1 MRVGPSRA
9 NQPDRYRHPPGPR
22 RSATDSL
29 RGVTNQDPLAELDAT
44 AQAELVRTG
53 QASPLELID
62 AAIARAESLNPQ
74 LNAVIH
80 ERFEQARAEAI
91 GSLPDG
97 PFRGVPFVLKD
108 LHAFS
113 AGDPHNAGAAFL
125 KNAKWTAPA
134 DDHLV
139 ERFRAAGLVFIGRT
153 NTPEFGTTI
162 TTEPTAHGAS
172 RNPWNL
178 DHSTGGSSGGSAAAV
193 ASRIVP
199 AAHASD
205 GGGSIRIPAS
215 ECGLVGLKPTRAR
228 VPLGP
233 MIGDSWGG
241 ATVHGVVTRTVR
253 DSAALLDVLSGPVA
267 GDPYPAPPL
276 PGPLLAEIARD
287 PGRLRI
293 GVLDHPLLPEVAADP
308 DSANAARHA
317 AELLERL
324 GHDVSFDHPAA
335 MTETQFSATF
345 STVVAA
351 AVALDLAVWGD
362 VLGREIGPDDV
373 EERNWMFASI
383 GRAISAPDY
392 LRAIHWQQAWTRRM
406 SDWWRNG
413 PTEDGF
419 DILVTPVLNGPPPKL
434 GWLSDPDDGLQR
446 VTDMMQY
453 TAQFNVTGQPAISL
467 PLWWTE
473 SGLPV
478 GVQFV
483 APFGREDL
491 LVRLASEL
499 EAASPWVDRLPA
511 LHA

>member
-1 MRVGPSRA
+1 M
-9 NQPDRYRHPPGPR
+9 
-22 RSATDSL
+22 SAVSSL
-29 RGVTNQDPLAELDAT
+29 RGVTSSDSFAPLDAT
-44 AQAELVRTG
+44 AQAALVRSG
-53 QASPLELID
+53 QASPLELVD
-62 AAIARAESLNPQ
+62 AAISRIEALNPQ

-80 ERFEQARAEAI
+80 ERFEQARAEAA
-91 GSLPDG
+91 GTLPDG

-125 KNAKWTAPA
+125 KDAGWTAPG

-139 ERFRAAGLVFIGRT
+139 ARLRSAGVVFVGRT

-172 RNPWNL
+172 HNPWNL
-178 DHSTGGSSGGSAAAV
+178 EHSTGGSSGGSAAAV
-193 ASRIVP
+193 ASRMVP

-233 MIGDSWGG
+233 EIGDSWGG

-253 DSAALLDVLSGPVA
+253 DTAALLDVLSGPVA

-276 PGPLLAEIARD
+276 AGPLLVEVGRD

-293 GVLDHPLLPEVAADP
+293 GVLDHPLLPGVIADP
-308 DSANAARHA
+308 DTAAAARHA
-317 AELLERL
+317 ADLLSQL
-324 GHDVSFDHPAA
+324 GHMVSDDHPAA
-335 MTETQFSATF
+335 MTENAFSATF

-351 AVALDLAVWGD
+351 AVALDLAVWGEK
-362 VLGREIGPDDV
+362 LGREIGPEDI

-383 GRAISAPDY
+383 GRAISAPEY

-406 SDWWRNG
+406 VEWWRNT
-413 PTEDGF
+413 PEDDGF

-434 GWLSDPDDGLQR
+434 GWLSDPVEGLQR
-446 VTDMMQY
+446 VTDMMQF

-478 GVQFV
+478 GVQLV

-491 LVRLASEL
+491 LIRLASEL
-499 EAASPWVDRLPA
+499 EAASPWANQLPA
-511 LHA
+511 VHA

>member
-1 MRVGPSRA
+1 MSPHDQFA
-9 NQPDRYRHPPGPR
+9 
-22 RSATDSL
+22 A
-29 RGVTNQDPLAELDAT
+29 LDAT
-44 AQAELVRTG
+44 AQAQLVRSG
-53 QASPLELID
+53 QASPLDLVD
-62 AAIARAESLNPQ
+62 AAIDRIESLNPQ

-80 ERFEQARAEAI
+80 ERFEQARAEAA
-91 GSLPDG
+91 GALPEG

-113 AGDPHNAGAAFL
+113 AGDPHNAGAGFL
-125 KNAKWTAPA
+125 KEAAWTAEA

-139 ERFRAAGLVFIGRT
+139 ARLRSAGVVFVGRT

-172 RNPWNL
+172 HNPWDL
-178 DHSTGGSSGGSAAAV
+178 DRSTGGSSGGSAAAV
-193 ASRIVP
+193 ASRMVP

-233 MIGDSWGG
+233 VIGDSWGG

-253 DSAALLDVLSGPVA
+253 DTAALLDVLSGPVP

-276 PGPLLAEIARD
+276 AGPLLAEVSRD

-293 GVLDHPLLPEVAADP
+293 GVLDHPLLPDVAADP
-308 DSANAARHA
+308 DAANAARHA
-317 AELLERL
+317 AELLANL
-324 GHDVSFDHPAA
+324 GHNVSFDHPAA
-335 MTETQFSATF
+335 MTETAFSATF

-351 AVALDLAVWGD
+351 SVALDLAVWGEA
-362 VLGREIGPDDV
+362 LGREIGPEDV

-392 LRAIHWQQAWTRRM
+392 LRAIHWQQGWSRRM
-406 SDWWRNG
+406 SDWWRNF
-413 PTEDGF
+413 PTDEGF

-434 GWLSDPDDGLQR
+434 GWLSDPVEGLQR

-499 EAASPWVDRLPA
+499 EGASPWIDRLPA
-511 LHA
+511 VHA